1 MSFSFRLPDLTRLLA
16 VAAGLS
22 WLLVGVPLHG
32 QAPTGGSPTA
42 PPKAEERAPDMAR
55 PGFGP
60 PGPMMMEERKILKD
74 FDKDGNKQLNAEERQ
89 EAREFLKKNPGRRI
103 GPGPGGGPLNLL
115 PGSRPPGGGF
125 GPPPGFGEEENQEPP
140 KPGARISPDEV
151 EPAKGRD
158 LYAPDT
164 LRTLFLDFERE
175 DWEKELADFHG
186 TDVEVPATL
195 TVDGVKYPGVGVH
208 FRGQSSYMMVKEG
221 RKRSLNVSLDFTDK
235 KQRLNGYKT
244 LNLLNA
250 NGDASFMSTALYSH
264 IARQFMPAPKA
275 NFVRVVINGENWGV
289 YANVQQ
295 FNKDFIQ
302 ENFRTS
308 KGARWKVRGSPGGQS
323 GLDYIGDDL
332 AEYKKRY
339 EMKDGDAEDWRALI
353 ALCKTLTETPLD
365 ELENALSPIMDIDE
379 VLWFLAL
386 DNALIN
392 SDGYWIR
399 ASDFSL
405 YRDKDGRF
413 HVIPSDMNE
422 AFRPGGGPGLVR
434 RGGQRR
440 LLGDPSRPSD
450 DAPPAGTTGQQNS
463 PLPVQDAPAPFPP
476 PADVRP
482 RTQSLDLDPMHGL
495 DDAKKPLRSRLLA
508 VPSLRDRYLD
518 HVRTIAEQ
526 ALDWR
531 KLGPIVA
538 QYRALIEK
546 EVEADPRKLAT
557 FAAFQAATS
566 DTAQAGET
574 RGRGHGAMNLREFA
588 EKRSAYLLSRINAI
602 SQAAGK

>member
-1 MSFSFRLPDLTRLLA
+1 MHCRSDRRLPWSALH
-16 VAAGLS
+16 LS
-22 WLLVGVPLHG
+22 VGVFIGLISFVSKIG
-32 QAPTGGSPTA
+32 WAQTEAQAPA
-42 PPKAEERAPDMAR
+42 PPADERR
-55 PGFGP
+55 PPFVVFGP
-60 PGPMMMEERKILKD
+60 PPGGAPIIEERKIVKD

-89 EAREFLKKNPGRRI
+89 EAREFLKKNPAR
-103 GPGPGGGPLNLL
+103 GPGPRPGGGPLHLL

-125 GPPPGFGEEENQEPP
+125 GPPSGFGEDENQEPA
-140 KPGARISPDEV
+140 KPGARISRDDV

-158 LYAPDT
+158 LYAADS
-164 LRTLFLDFERE
+164 LRTLFLDFERD

-195 TVDGVKYPGVGVH
+195 TVDGVNYPGVGVH
-208 FRGQSSYMMVKEG
+208 FRGMSSYMMVKES

-264 IARQFMPAPKA
+264 IARQYMPAPKA

-323 GLDYIGDDL
+323 GLDYVGEDI

-339 EMKDGDAEDWRALI
+339 EMKDGDADDWRALI

-365 ELENALSPIMDIDE
+365 QLEKALSPIMDIDE

-392 SDGYWIR
+392 TDGYWIR
-399 ASDFSL
+399 ASDYSL
-405 YRDKDGRF
+405 YRDKDGKF
-413 HVIPSDMNE
+413 HVIPADMNE
-422 AFRPGGGPGLVR
+422 AFRPSGGPNLGR
-434 RGGQRR
+434 RGGLRR
-440 LLGDPSRPSD
+440 VGGNPTHPD
-450 DAPPAGTTGQQNS
+450 DHAPPSATAQRNLQ
-463 PLPVQDAPAPFPP
+463 PPQDAPAPLPP
-476 PADVRP
+476 PEGDARP
-482 RTQSLDLDPMHGL
+482 RMQNLDVDPLHGL

-508 VPSLRDRYLD
+508 VPSLRERYLD
-518 HVRTIAEQ
+518 HVRTIAEKS
-526 ALDWR
+526 LDWS
-531 KLGPIVA
+531 KLGPVVA

-546 EVEADPRKLAT
+546 EVESDTRKLAT

-566 DTAQAGET
+566 DTPPTDET
-574 RGRGHGAMNLREFA
+574 RRGGHGAMNLREFA
-588 EKRSAYLLSRINAI
+588 EKRSAYLLSRIKTL
-602 SQAAGK
+602 SQAAAK